1 VAPEPGVWWGKE
13 TKPTVGLDVRAHGPR
28 PTAAALH
35 LFLPPGNRG
44 RRAGAFGRFLQ
55 APGVERWTLCTPR
68 VRACSQQ
75 GFTRRRRW
83 RRSRVHPNKGR
94 GGNKRR
100 SGLRCAVR
108 VGGMMKAREKW
119 RKVKGGT
126 EDEMIGCL
134 EFSTERRGRW
144 PRLVVLSDRYTVTT
158 QTTHVFTLQRNRK
171 MTMAVRVRDFK
182 LRD

>member
-1 VAPEPGVWWGKE
+1 MS
-13 TKPTVGLDVRAHGPR
+13 VRTAHGSRAP
-28 PTAAALH
+28 PFSSTGGGVPGH
-35 LFLPPGNRG
+35 LADFCRHGVG
-44 RRAGAFGRFLQ
+44 GAP
-55 APGVERWTLCTPR
+55 AVERWTLCTPR